1 MASIGVKR
9 EHILKEYAKTRQ
21 AMSKEEMLFYLRK
34 QSPLAPESYAD
45 APEEEMDMLF
55 TYLEKNYGSI
65 NKFLDSIGVDET
77 WRNRMKECLLE

>member
-1 MASIGVKR
+1 MASIGIKR

-21 AMSKEEMLFYLRK
+21 MMSKDEMMFYLHK
-34 QSPLAPESYAD
+34 QSPLAPDSYAD

-65 NKFLDSIGVDET
+65 EKFLDSIGVDEKV
-77 WRNRMKECLLE
+77 RNNMKDCLLE